1 MIAFIK
7 KHPILT
13 AIILLIILALIYSS
27 FNRSSETTV
36 EEVASLSTT
45 ATQEQETTVEP
56 EPTIIVPPNSS
67 DEETEAT
74 PETLNAEQSNTEA
87 PTTSTE
93 TLIQLVGQ
101 LNITEENNSPY
112 DRDDFKHWVD
122 ADSDGCDARRE
133 VLKTE
138 TLTTP
143 VIETG
148 CKIVSGQWYSPYDNT
163 TLTDPSKLDIDHM
176 VPLKEAWRSG
186 AHLWTDNKREAYAN
200 DLTWEYSLIAVTA
213 GSNRSK
219 SDQDPSDWMPTNT
232 EYTCDYVYAW
242 VSVKIRW
249 QLTVDTDE
257 HNTLKRIAE
266 TACQTYTAPAE
277 TIPIIQ

>member
-1 MIAFIK
+1 MADFIR
-7 KHPILT
+7 KHPIFT
-13 AIILLIILALIYSS
+13 AIIIIIIIAIIYSA
-27 FNRSSETTV
+27 FNPTPKTETNTPTV
-36 EEVASLSTT
+36 TT
-45 ATQEQETTVEP
+45 ETLPEP
-56 EPTIIVPPNSS
+56 EPTIIVPPNSYE
-67 DEETEAT
+67 DNPTTA
-74 PETLNAEQSNTEA
+74 PNTET
-87 PTTSTE
+87 PTTE
-93 TLIQLVGQ
+93 QPQIEANTLTQLINQ
-101 LNITEENNSPY
+101 LTILEENNNPY

-219 SDQDPSDWMPTNT
+219 SDQDPSDWMPTNK

-257 HNTLKRIAE
+257 HNTLNRLTE
-266 TACQTYTAPAE
+266 TNCQTYTAPSE

>member
-1 MIAFIK
+1 MLTFVK
-7 KHPILT
+7 KHPIIT
-13 AIILLIILALIYSS
+13 AITILIIISFIYAT
-27 FNRSSETTV
+27 FNPTTDTTNNTKNTTV
-36 EEVASLSTT
+36 ETTPAPVA
-45 ATQEQETTVEP
+45 P
-56 EPTIIVPPNSS
+56 EPTIIVPPNSY
-67 DEETEAT
+67 DEENPTPTESQTST
-74 PETLNAEQSNTEA
+74 PEPPTGTTTNTLTQ
-87 PTTSTE
+87 
-93 TLIQLVGQ
+93 LINQLT
-101 LNITEENNSPY
+101 IAEENNSPY

-219 SDQDPSDWMPTNT
+219 SDRDPSDWMPTNT
-232 EYTCDYVYAW
+232 AYTCDYVYAW

-257 HNTLKRIAE
+257 HNTLNRIAE
-266 TACQTYTAPAE
+266 NTCQTYPLPAE
-277 TIPIIQ
+277 TIPTIQ